1 VGQPNRRVKL
11 KEIQLKLFISQPTT
25 EIGREGM
32 IGRLKFWTM
41 GWAARTGAHL
51 AMSFWPVA
59 NHNRAAVAAATMRP
73 SFGTPI
79 LLPFWLL
86 GLELIYVRWLQNMA
100 QKIFS
105 SIASF
110 SFSIFFFFFVFLQQ
124 QPAASC
130 IFFSGLFTAQVAKAN
145 WVAIEGVARPEC
157 NAFCILNNVYGR
169 KIFVDY
175 CLTWS
180 GSSSKAVA
188 VAIGPQFS
196 PINPSA

>member
-1 VGQPNRRVKL
+1 LASWSRAYLCALAAKYGAENIFLYCQ
-11 KEIQLKLFISQPTT
+11 LFI
-25 EIGREGM
+25 
-32 IGRLKFWTM
+32 F
-41 GWAARTGAHL
+41 H
-51 AMSFWPVA
+51 
-59 NHNRAAVAAATMRP
+59 
-73 SFGTPI
+73 
-79 LLPFWLL
+79 
-86 GLELIYVRWLQNMA
+86 
-100 QKIFS
+100 
-105 SIASF
+105 
-110 SFSIFFFFFVFLQQ
+110 FFFVFLQQ